1 MNIVWAWYA
10 LWCSKM
16 ITRNNNVKISIMIAV
31 GVRQS
36 HVLYP
41 NSWRTCPE
49 NAWDWSLIWTDFLII
64 CQNLIA
70 KTRHSIR
77 AHAKRTIEFYIYF
90 FFCNCDRYV
99 ALLFKVDGSNKK
111 EEPIGL
117 YVLSTDEKACSIFM
131 KYETLGPDDSI
142 FVTCPRDHDYNVT
155 LFS

>member
-1 MNIVWAWYA
+1 M
-10 LWCSKM
+10 LKE
-16 ITRNNNVKISIMIAV
+16 
-31 GVRQS
+31 QS
-36 HVLYP
+36 
-41 NSWRTCPE
+41 N
-49 NAWDWSLIWTDFLII
+49 F
-64 CQNLIA
+64 
-70 KTRHSIR
+70 
-77 AHAKRTIEFYIYF
+77 IYF

-142 FVTCPRDHDYNVT
+142 FVTCPRDQDYNVT